1 ILPKRTF
8 PYFDKDNTNPTRNVA
23 NNNNCQYAPKYV
35 IERLNPLSTNCAMF
49 SGNIIDNKTN
59 KVNAP
64 PLKANTGIFILAFK
78 SFNNFFF
85 SSINLHWIIK
95 KMSYDESLNPHMTFF
110 FIRS

>member
-1 ILPKRTF
+1 TF

-64 PLKANTGIFILAFK
+64 PLKANTGIFIMAFK
-78 SFNNFFF
+78 SFNNFFLSF
-85 SSINLHWIIK
+85 INLLLLINNI
-95 KMSYDESLNPHMTFF
+95 
-110 FIRS
+110 FICFIFILL